1 MFDIYLVSYDSFTA
15 SWQGNHGQA
24 FIYITLRV
32 SVKSAYVH
40 TVWNVGIYDIYPVS
54 LMKVSRLQLLT
65 T

>member
-1 MFDIYLVSYDSFTA
+1 MLLY
-15 SWQGNHGQA
+15 G
-24 FIYITLRV
+24 V

>member
-1 MFDIYLVSYDSFTA
+1 MTVSQPLGKATVDLTMLLY
-15 SWQGNHGQA
+15 G
-24 FIYITLRV
+24 V